1 MKIKNKLTL
10 RFVIIVAA
18 LLVAFST
25 VIYLV
30 TEQYLQNQFLYT
42 LKQKVD
48 ITAGVLI
55 KNGAVDSTIVNSI
68 DKHTLNSILNEKI
81 LIIDSHSNI
90 HYHSFDGNAHP
101 FHKKFLD
108 QINTNGEAFASM
120 GNVSWYGKSL
130 KAGNVK
136 ISLVA
141 EAEKDYRAHLKKLR
155 MMLFTSMIMMIILIF
170 VLGRYFAGR
179 ALRPISDVIKE
190 VESISETNLNKRVNE
205 GNGKDELAQLAKTFN
220 RLLQRL
226 ESAFILQKNFVSNA
240 SHELR
245 TPLSSVTT
253 QLEVTLLNK
262 RSNEEYE
269 KALQSVLE
277 DIRNLNEL
285 SEGLFDLTLANSDVS
300 LMRFDKFRVDELL
313 VHAQT
318 ELQKRKKDY
327 NVNVHFDEMPDDEN
341 ALVFNGREHLLKSS
355 FINLMDNACKFSGNK
370 KVEVHL
376 IVTNKKIEIKFCDTG
391 IGIPPSYLEKNF
403 TPLER
408 ASNAVRIP
416 GHGLGLALSKKIIEL
431 HGGSIHIQS
440 EENKGTNVTIELP
453 V

>member
-10 RFVIIVAA
+10 HFVITVAT
-18 LLVAFST
+18 LLFIFSM

-30 TEQYLQNQFLYT
+30 TERYLQNQFLNL
-42 LKQKVD
+42 LKQKVN

-55 KNGAVDSTIVNSI
+55 KNGAVDSTIVNNI
-68 DKHTLNSILNEKI
+68 DKHTLNTILNEKI
-81 LIIDSHSNI
+81 LIIDNHSNI

-108 QINTNGEAFASM
+108 EINNNGEAFASL

-130 KAGNVK
+130 KTGNIK

-141 EAEKDYRAHLKKLR
+141 EAEKTYLAHLEKLR
-155 MMLFTSMIMMIILIF
+155 IMLLTSMLIMLALLF
-170 VLGRYFAGR
+170 LLGRYFAGR
-179 ALRPISDVIKE
+179 ALIPVSNVIHE

-220 RLLQRL
+220 QLLQRL
-226 ESAFILQKNFVSNA
+226 ESAFMLQKNFVSNA

-245 TPLSSVTT
+245 TPLSSITT

-262 RSNEEYE
+262 RTNEEYE
-269 KALQSVLE
+269 KVLQSVLE

-300 LMRFDKFRVDELL
+300 MMRFEKIRVDELL

-327 NVNVHFDEMPDDEN
+327 NINVYFDEMPEDEN
-341 ALVFNGREHLLKSS
+341 ALVLNGKEHLLKSS

-376 IVTNKKIEIKFCDTG
+376 SAADNKITIKFKDRG
-391 IGIPPSYLEKNF
+391 IGIPQSFLKKNF

-408 ASNAVRIP
+408 GHNTARIP

-431 HGGSIHIQS
+431 HGGNIHIQS